1 MNRITGKI
9 NFREKYP
16 NIAKLTDYI
25 NQQNRP
31 ELFMRAL
38 FSMAQKDMGGPIIHG
53 EVQQV

>member
-1 MNRITGKI
+1 MNGITGKI

-31 ELFMRAL
+31 ALFMCAL
-38 FSMAQKDMGGPIIHG
+38 FSMAPKDMGGPVVHG